1 LQKGRTAAF
10 GINRLAVVEIYRQR
24 SVGHVENIVL
34 DREIFC
40 EIELHLPPHVALY
53 LVANFVDMDTNILIE
68 TAIVGCRERD
78 LVGCTSCEMVAF
90 DHGVLGSYDFEVARS
105 ASSHVPIQI
114 LEEHLADRAIGMSIV
129 VILAQGIEILDREIR
144 KPC

>member
-1 LQKGRTAAF
+1 
-10 GINRLAVVEIYRQR
+10 
-24 SVGHVENIVL
+24 
-34 DREIFC
+34 
-40 EIELHLPPHVALY
+40 
-53 LVANFVDMDTNILIE
+53 
-68 TAIVGCRERD
+68 
-78 LVGCTSCEMVAF
+78 MVAF

-105 ASSHVPIQI
+105 ASSHFPIQI